1 MSASFGG
8 PSSSSSSFSNLPFC
22 GAWRANNSNELICW
36 TVGMLLEGRP
46 NKTPFT
52 FLAYFMSPLKAAF
65 QSLMIQ
71 VCLFIA
77 SDIMDLWI
85 EGH

>member
-8 PSSSSSSFSNLPFC
+8 PSLSSSSFSDLPFC

-36 TVGMLLEGRP
+36 IVGILLEGRP
-46 NKTPFT
+46 NKTPLHLLGIFHV
-52 FLAYFMSPLKAAF
+52 AF
-65 QSLMIQ
+65 EGHILEFDE
-71 VCLFIA
+71 VRLFIA

-85 EGH
+85 EG